1 MPHKPDLTPGGLRK
15 DIDKLARAFR
25 KATSPPPPKLPRR
38 FQAAPKRPS
47 SRSLTPRRIKKR

>member
-15 DIDKLARAFR
+15 DIDALARAFR
-25 KATSPPPPKLPRR
+25 KATPPPAAKLPRR

-47 SRSLTPRRIKKR
+47 SRSLTPRRRTKR